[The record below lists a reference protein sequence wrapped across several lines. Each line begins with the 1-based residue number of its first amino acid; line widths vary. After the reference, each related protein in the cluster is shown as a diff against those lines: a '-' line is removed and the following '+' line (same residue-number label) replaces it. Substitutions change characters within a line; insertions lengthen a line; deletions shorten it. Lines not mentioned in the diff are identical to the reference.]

1 MAKMARKS
9 KMSKRSRM
17 SKKSKMTKRHHRQ
30 RGGSGGNTG
39 FTFNQSDIIGGQMAR
54 VGYSQCDNPDYF
66 NPHKIYDVPQQQP
79 STQVGGKRKSRKSR
93 HSKKS
98 KSRKASR
105 RHSRK

>member
-9 KMSKRSRM
+9 KVSKKSRM
-17 SKKSKMTKRHHRQ
+17 SKKSKMSKRHH

-66 NPHKIYDVPQQQP
+66 NTHKIYDIPQQQP
-79 STQVGGKRKSRKSR
+79 SSQVGGRRKSRKGSKSR
-93 HSKKS
+93 RSKKS
-98 KSRKASR
+98 RKSSR